1 MKNRLNLD
9 KETLQIIFLTIISSA
24 LAGAFYFYRTNY
36 LDLTYLEDNL
46 FRALRMTCVYVI
58 LPFGWAWVFM
68 KQRWVNF
75 GIIKK
80 NLIWSVIFGIGVY
93 SIALV
98 VFILSLGNPDF
109 DSAFRWGADYSL
121 SDWILTLA
129 LVSWMA
135 FVTDLWTRG
144 FVLMLLTKYQS
155 PMFGIIGQ
163 NITWLVVHIYEIIL
177 LGLSMGIIG
186 ALGLT
191 LTLGILGDV
200 VALKTKNIIGLGI
213 GHIFLNI
220 TFLSYVRMIG

>member
-1 MKNRLNLD
+1 MKNRFNLNKD
-9 KETLQIIFLTIISSA
+9 TQQVIVLTIISAA

-36 LDLTYLEDNL
+36 LELTNLEDNI
-46 FRALRMTCVYVI
+46 FRALRMTCIYVI
-58 LPFGWAWVFM
+58 LPFGWAWVVM
-68 KQRWVNF
+68 KLRWADF
-75 GIIKK
+75 GISKK
-80 NLIWSVIFGIGVY
+80 HLTYSVIFGIGVY

-98 VFILSLGNPDF
+98 TFILSLGNPDF
-109 DSAFRWGADYSL
+109 DSAFRWGANYSL

-163 NITWLVVHIYEIIL
+163 NITWLVIHIYEIAL
-177 LGLSMGIIG
+177 LGPSMGIVG

-191 LTLGILGDV
+191 LALGVLGDI
-200 VALKTKNIIGLGI
+200 VALKTKNVIGLGV

-220 TFLSYVRMIG
+220 TFLSYIRMIG

>member
-1 MKNRLNLD
+1 MNKRFILN
-9 KETLQIIFLTIISSA
+9 KETQQIIVLTIISAA
-24 LAGAFYFYRTNY
+24 LAGGFYYYRTNY
-36 LDLTYLEDNL
+36 LDFTNLEDNI

-58 LPFGWAWVFM
+58 LPFGWAWVVM
-68 KQRWVNF
+68 RIRWADF
-75 GIIKK
+75 GITKK
-80 NLIWSVIFGIGVY
+80 NIIWSLIFGISVY

-98 VFILSLGNPDF
+98 TFILSLGNPDF
-109 DSAFRWGADYSL
+109 DSAFRWGADYSM

-163 NITWLVVHIYEIIL
+163 NITWLVIHIYEISL
-177 LGLSMGIIG
+177 LGPSMGIIG

-191 LTLGILGDV
+191 LALGVLGDI
-200 VALKTKNIIGLGI
+200 VALKTKNILGLGI

-220 TFLSYVRMIG
+220 AFLSYIRFFA